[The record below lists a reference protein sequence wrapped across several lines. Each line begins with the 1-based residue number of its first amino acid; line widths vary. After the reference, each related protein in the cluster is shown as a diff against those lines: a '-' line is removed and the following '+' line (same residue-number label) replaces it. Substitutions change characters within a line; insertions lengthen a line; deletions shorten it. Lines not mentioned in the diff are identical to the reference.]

1 MSDSCPEN
9 TFLIQDS
16 VFPALYLNVSFRFKV
31 PDPLCPEHV
40 LRGDWSVAKA
50 GISRA
55 LTCTGHCATL
65 IIILPYI
72 CLIMLYIQYYH
83 INKLD
88 FYFTFYAL
96 VVYYVS
102 YHHY

>member
-1 MSDSCPEN
+1 M
-9 TFLIQDS
+9 L
-16 VFPALYLNVSFRFKV
+16 VFGSRFD
-31 PDPLCPEHV
+31 PDLDPLCPEHV